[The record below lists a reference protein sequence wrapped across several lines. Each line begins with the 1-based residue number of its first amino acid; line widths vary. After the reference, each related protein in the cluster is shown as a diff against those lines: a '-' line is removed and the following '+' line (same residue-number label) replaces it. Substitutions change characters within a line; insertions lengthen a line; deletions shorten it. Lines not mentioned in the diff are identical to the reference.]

1 MNLFDRNKNAVFIF
15 KEKEAFSPGERI
27 TSQLLEGIENQR
39 KRIVSLETEVVSLRG
54 RAA

>member
-1 MNLFDRNKNAVFIF
+1 LKPNTIF
-15 KEKEAFSPGERI
+15 EKEKEAFSPGERI

-54 RAA
+54 RAT